1 MHLQATNTIAELY
14 PRVFKRSGA
23 KVGSKI
29 RESGLADFGCRGML
43 YEVGQDGG
51 YGSVKEVEKLNL
63 YEFVNYVAYLRSQN
77 KYRELIAPKPVRK
90 KGKG

>member
-1 MHLQATNTIAELY
+1 
-14 PRVFKRSGA
+14 
-23 KVGSKI
+23 
-29 RESGLADFGCRGML
+29 ML

-77 KYRELIAPKPVRK
+77 KYRELITPKPSGK